1 MKVKSSLKKPFTP
14 NLSLLTAK
22 TGFTLI
28 ETIMV
33 MVIMTILAAFAIL
46 RNPFDTIK
54 LNSATRKVAADI
66 RYVQKLSI
74 SNQTRSGVVFNT
86 NGYSVY
92 PNITDLAT
100 LAASS
105 GDVCSS
111 DASNNFVVDFTQSR
125 CSNYS
130 GVTITTLP
138 ATNPIAFNSLGTP
151 VDSAGATIG
160 GQTIIVTYNG
170 TQQITIEQGTGR
182 VIY

>member
-1 MKVKSSLKKPFTP
+1 MEK
-14 NLSLLTAK
+14 LLTVNSASCGGSISDEK
-22 TGFTLI
+22 GFTLI
-28 ETIMV
+28 ETVIV
-33 MVIMTILAAFAIL
+33 MVIAAILAAVVAV
-46 RNPFDTIK
+46 RWNPFDTIK

-74 SNQTRSGVVFNT
+74 SNQTRSGVVFNA